1 MFTSAGEVGVRAAT
15 GCTAPRASPHGKVL
29 TRPNLPSAHLQRHRR
44 FGAFVPRGSTP
55 RGQSDWTVEDSA
67 SLYRLDAWGAPYV
80 AADKETGRIVVRPLG
95 DDAEDDT
102 DGPPPTIDLF
112 ALARDFRTRLA
123 SDGPVVVRFPDIA
136 CREAARLHAIFDEAA
151 ATWNYGT
158 NPRESSGTETEIET
172 GADARP
178 RPRPAYQGVFPV
190 KCCHDVELLRALV
203 SSGAPRAF
211 GLEAGSK
218 AELLLA
224 VAVMRLC
231 ERERVANGGDDDD
244 ARDAAQPLL
253 VCNGYKDASY
263 VRVAFEAAAAG
274 VRVALVVEK
283 LSELEPI
290 LERLRDASL
299 AANDDDDASG
309 SRRLSRTPVIGV
321 RARLGTTHDGQ
332 WGATSGDDAKFGLGA
347 RETLFLVRAL
357 RDAGF
362 LSRLRLLHFHVGS
375 QVSDIATIKEAMRES
390 SQMYAEL
397 VRLGAP
403 MGLIDVGGGLGV
415 DYDGSKGWGGRAS
428 VNYDAAN
435 YANDVVAALADACT
449 RAGIEP
455 PTIVSES
462 GRAIVSASAA
472 LVFQIIST
480 DPRGARGGEGAETGH
495 ETDAALGTGPASVS
509 AAGLAAPNRDP
520 PPPPTLEALRSMP
533 PSRFLLHNFREVA
546 RSLETAET
554 ANVQEAINDATQFR
568 QEADRLFKLGIMG
581 LEERAEA
588 EELFCATRG
597 RVFDIARA
605 RREERRDAA
614 YKVPV
619 DVQTEARRPA
629 VWYHAN
635 MSVFRSLPDIWA
647 IQQLFPV
654 TPLHRLR
661 ERPRSAGSVAD
672 LTCDSDGR
680 IDAFVGASWSPNGG
694 GADAKRGSSSTFLAL
709 HAPRPKEPY
718 LMAAFLVGA
727 YQESMGSAGHN
738 LFGSPATANVFL
750 DVNPRRGGSGE
761 PFPEKRGRESA
772 PNGNPRG
779 VKPKRNVSSFRLAS
793 RDAGADVVVTLRA
806 GDSNADALRGAGV
819 DPDAIAAWVRDG
831 GGEPTPTGGGDRD
844 AALLAAVDDVL
855 RESTYLESRGEASAS

>member
-1 MFTSAGEVGVRAAT
+1 M
-15 GCTAPRASPHGKVL
+15 
-29 TRPNLPSAHLQRHRR
+29 
-44 FGAFVPRGSTP
+44 PRGSTP
-55 RGQSDWTVEDSA
+55 QSREDWTVEDSA
-67 SLYRLDAWGAPYV
+67 SLYSLDAWGAPYV
-80 AADKETGRIVVRPLG
+80 AADKETGRVIVRPLG
-95 DDAEDDT
+95 NDAEAL
-102 DGPPPTIDLF
+102 GFAPPEIDLF
-112 ALARDFRTRLA
+112 ALAENARARLA

-136 CREAARLHAIFDEAA
+136 CREAARLHAIFEEAA
-151 ATWNYGT
+151 ATWNYG
-158 NPRESSGTETEIET
+158 PSIGLGGRESSGSANDT
-172 GADARP
+172 DARP
-178 RPRPAYQGVFPV
+178 AELPGGDRRPRPAYQGVFPV

-224 VAVMRLC
+224 VAVMRSC
-231 ERERVANGGDDDD
+231 ERERATADGGD
-244 ARDAAQPLL
+244 ARLDAARLDAARPLL

-274 VRVALVVEK
+274 TRVALVVEK
-283 LSELEPI
+283 LSEIEPI
-290 LERLRDASL
+290 LERLRDCRA
-299 AANDDDDASG
+299 AANDDDDGDASK
-309 SRRLSRTPVIGV
+309 SDRRLRSRTPVIGV
-321 RARLGTTHDGQ
+321 RVRLGTTHDGQ

-362 LSRLRLLHFHVGS
+362 LSELRLLHFHVGS

-480 DPRGARGGEGAETGH
+480 DPRGARGGDGTRVASGTETGF
-495 ETDAALGTGPASVS
+495 ETDAADVG
-509 AAGLAAPNRDP
+509 AARLAVATETP
-520 PPPPTLEALRSMP
+520 PRPTLEALRSMP

-546 RSLETAET
+546 RSLATAET
-554 ANVQEAINDATQFR
+554 VNAQEAINDATQFR
-568 QEADRLFKLGIMG
+568 READRLFKLGIMG

-588 EELFCATRG
+588 EELFCATREG
-597 RVFDIARA
+597 VFEIARA
-605 RREERRDAA
+605 RRRKRSLSSNTRADAEYA
-614 YKVPV
+614 LPV

-635 MSVFRSLPDIWA
+635 MSVFRSLPDVWA

-654 TPLHRLR
+654 APLHRLR
-661 ERPRSAGSVAD
+661 ERPNAAGAVAD

-680 IDAFVGASWSPNGG
+680 IDAFVGALSEELGG
-694 GADAKRGSSSTFLAL
+694 GADAERGAPSPFLAL
-709 HAPRPKEPY
+709 HAPNAGEPY

-750 DVNPRRGGSGE
+750 DRPE
-761 PFPEKRGRESA
+761 PFETLPNPEAGEETREPGRL
-772 PNGNPRG
+772 
-779 VKPKRNVSSFRLAS
+779 SFRFAS
-793 RDAGADVVVTLRA
+793 PALSGGAGAVVSLRA
-806 GDSNADALRGAGV
+806 GDTNAEALRGAGV
-819 DPDAIAAWVRDG
+819 DPDSIAAWVRGG
-831 GGEPTPTGGGDRD
+831 GGEPTGGGDGD
-844 AALLAAVDDVL
+844 AALIAAVADVL
-855 RESTYLESRGEASAS
+855 RESTYLESRGLG